1 MEEEQPSFSV
11 DLVLD
16 ASASCMDY
24 QETLAAQSY
33 VIAQS
38 LQKCRI
44 PVQVTSFSSLRS
56 YTVIHRFIRYNE
68 TDKNT
73 NLFRYFA
80 AGWNRDG
87 LALRAIHQLME
98 EEPAAP
104 NRIAIIFTDA
114 SPNDDR
120 KIPASLEHGF
130 ALSRSTICA

>member
-68 TDKNT
+68 TDKT
-73 NLFRYFA
+73 
-80 AGWNRDG
+80 
-87 LALRAIHQLME
+87 
-98 EEPAAP
+98 
-104 NRIAIIFTDA
+104 RIYSDILLPGGIVTDL
-114 SPNDDR
+114 PCV
-120 KIPASLEHGF
+120 
-130 ALSRSTICA
+130 RSIN

>member
-1 MEEEQPSFSV
+1 MTTGIFYTKMEEEQPSFSV

-87 LALRAIHQLME
+87 LALRANPSIDGGRACCPKPDCHHFYRCKSQ
-98 EEPAAP
+98 
-104 NRIAIIFTDA
+104 
-114 SPNDDR
+114 
-120 KIPASLEHGF
+120 
-130 ALSRSTICA
+130 